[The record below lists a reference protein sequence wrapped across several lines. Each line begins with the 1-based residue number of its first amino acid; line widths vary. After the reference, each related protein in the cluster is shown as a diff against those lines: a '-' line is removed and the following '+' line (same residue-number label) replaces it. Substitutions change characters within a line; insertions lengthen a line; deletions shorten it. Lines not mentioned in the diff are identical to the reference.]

1 MPERKR
7 FDLNIEKILDN
18 WEVYHAVRE
27 IIANALDEMKIT
39 KTKPISIFKDDKGL
53 WHIRDYGRG
62 FQYQHLTQNE
72 NDEKK
77 NRHDVIGKFGIGL
90 KDALAVLNKNGIDVY
105 IYSKWNDIS
114 LGMLPKEDF
123 PDTITLHALVA
134 VPSQPDMIGTDVII
148 NVLDEDIKSAE
159 NLFLFFS
166 DKMPLEI
173 NAYGEIYE
181 KPDYKRSSIYVHGV
195 KVAVEENY
203 LFDYN
208 ITRTN
213 AKLEKS
219 MNRERSAV
227 GRGAYSDLVKQ
238 MLLNAESNEVINKLM
253 DELHKLQYGAGC
265 DEIKYKDIQA
275 HCIKLY
281 NEYTPSVFIPMSK
294 AYEMTNDDKE
304 KIEESGREVVIV
316 SNETYDKVKQDTDYN
331 GNEIGT
337 FNTVLN
343 EYNSQFEY
351 KWVDFDK
358 LDNFEK
364 NNLNAAIKLVF
375 GNYGSQSYRD
385 KIKISENINPMTNG
399 DRLGV
404 FDQGINSIVL
414 KRSILKKQSQ
424 TCEVLFHELVH
435 ATTNYPDNDRNFEN
449 ELGKI
454 IGILS
459 KRILDEETW
468 LKEG

>member
-1 MPERKR
+1 MSEEKR

-18 WEVYHAVRE
+18 WEIYHAVRE
-27 IIANALDEMKIT
+27 IIANALDEMKIS
-39 KTKPISIFKDDKGL
+39 KSDPISITKDNNGY
-53 WHIRDYGRG
+53 WHIRDFGRG
-62 FQYQHLTQNE
+62 LKYQHLTQNE

-77 NRHDVIGKFGIGL
+77 NKHDVIGKFGIGL
-90 KDALAVLNKNGIDVY
+90 KDALAVLNKNGIEVH

-134 VPSQPDMIGTDVII
+134 SPSQPNLIGTDFVI
-148 NVLDEDIKSAE
+148 NVSDDDIKKAE

-166 DKMPLEI
+166 ERKPLEK
-173 NAYGEIYE
+173 NTYGEIYD
-181 KPDYKRSSIYVHGV
+181 KPRNRKTSIYVQGV
-195 KVAVEENY
+195 KVAEEENY

-227 GRGAYSDLVKQ
+227 GRSAYSDLVKQ
-238 MLLNAESNEVINKLM
+238 MLLNAQSKEVVNKLM
-253 DELHKLQYGAGC
+253 DELHQLQYGAGC
-265 DEIKYKDIQA
+265 DEIKYKDVQS

-281 NEYTPSVFIPMSK
+281 NEFKPSVFIPMSK

-337 FNTVLN
+337 FNTVIN
-343 EYNSQFEY
+343 EYNSKFEY
-351 KWVDFDK
+351 KWVDIDQ
-358 LDNFEK
+358 LDDVERK
-364 NNLNAAIKLVF
+364 NLNAAIKLVF
-375 GNYGSQSYRD
+375 GNYGNQRYRD

-399 DRLGV
+399 DTLGV
-404 FDQGINSIVL
+404 YDSELNSIIL
-414 KRSILKKQSQ
+414 KRSILRKQSS

-435 ATTNYPDNDRNFEN
+435 ATTKYPDNDRNFEN
-449 ELGKI
+449 ELGRI

-459 KRILDEETW
+459 KQILDN
-468 LKEG
+468 KA